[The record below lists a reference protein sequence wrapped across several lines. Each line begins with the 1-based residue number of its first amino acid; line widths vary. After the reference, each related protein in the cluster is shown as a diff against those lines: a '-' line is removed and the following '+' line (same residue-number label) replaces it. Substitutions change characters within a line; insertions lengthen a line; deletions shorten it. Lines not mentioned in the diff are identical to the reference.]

1 MVEKLNP
8 PSVCIENEGSIT
20 KVYVNGK
27 EIEGVTGIQ
36 FVHDKNAYGDWPKM
50 SIELMTQKVTL
61 KTRQVPELPEFYA
74 PFYVAIDDLLEA
86 GIITEDR
93 LEKFLE
99 AKETRT

>member
-1 MVEKLNP
+1 MEKLNL
-8 PSVCIENEGSIT
+8 PSVCIENEGLFT

-74 PFYVAIDDLLEA
+74 PFYVAIYDLLEA
-86 GIITEDR
+86 GLITEDE
-93 LEKFLE
+93 LERFMA
-99 AKETRT
+99 AKETKT